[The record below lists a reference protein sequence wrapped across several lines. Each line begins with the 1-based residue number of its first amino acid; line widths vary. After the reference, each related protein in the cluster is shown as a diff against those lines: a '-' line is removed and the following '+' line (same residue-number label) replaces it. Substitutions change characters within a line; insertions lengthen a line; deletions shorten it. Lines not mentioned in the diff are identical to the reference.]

1 MPNPNPEPGHFLVGI
16 ASLIRDAD
24 DRYLLLRRAEERD
37 VGGGVW
43 ECVTGRVDQGESV
56 EAALHREVAEETGLT
71 VHLEGI
77 IGLSHFY
84 RGEERAE
91 NELQGVVFDC
101 LVEDA
106 STLTP
111 SVEHSDH
118 RWLSA
123 RDALAFLT
131 ASDAGT
137 RWFRNTIERA
147 EALRT
152 IRPPG
157 WADIHALGVTLD
169 D

>member
-1 MPNPNPEPGHFLVGI
+1 MGDSVPEPGHFLVGI
-16 ASLIRDAD
+16 AALIRDPD
-24 DRYLLLRRAEERD
+24 NRYLLLRRSEERD
-37 VGGGVW
+37 HGGGVW
-43 ECVTGRVDQGESV
+43 ECVTGRVNQGESI

-71 VHLEGI
+71 VRLEGI
-77 IGLSHFY
+77 IGLSHFF

-106 STLTP
+106 SALAP
-111 SVEHSDH
+111 SAEHSEH

-123 RDALAFLT
+123 GDALVFLT
-131 ASDAGT
+131 ASDNAT

-169 D
+169 